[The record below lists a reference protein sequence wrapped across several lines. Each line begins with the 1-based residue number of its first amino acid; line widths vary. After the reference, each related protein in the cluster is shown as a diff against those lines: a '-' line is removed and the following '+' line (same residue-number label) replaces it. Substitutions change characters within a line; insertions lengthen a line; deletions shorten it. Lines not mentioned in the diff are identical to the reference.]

1 MPSPNS
7 TDSNF
12 ERTFADLAYARLRD
26 KAPSLLDFLIGFQ
39 LLDKNEEE
47 THAVGVFGFKVGGEW
62 VYCPVFFINGELK
75 GHELMYIKNQDAF
88 VPMTEE
94 WVNYILN
101 RRPSL
106 LGETEK
112 TPRNQLGIRQPD
124 FDLFARTPYIGSKYA
139 SARPSFNEIC
149 STLSPNFAPF
159 MDVFTVSPKAEKY
172 ARLDTRF
179 SLPHALKALGSKA
192 AFAFFNTM
200 KHDEQFADSVLKFYD
215 LKELLGHE
223 KTAEKVTHE
232 GAGYKEHSTYSQCK
246 GCANYSSG
254 SCKLVAGKIS
264 PDGTCN
270 YYDAEYDKNT
280 ELKPLDSSEPLRPA
294 GTKEAA
300 DDGKHTITFDEAPY
314 RKNTEKKVTVVTRG
328 DDLTGAMKDMS
339 EADKKKLFKD
349 QYVVHDDRSDDQRSR
364 IYRSQFAAT
373 ISGPTESGVYDVITN
388 DTTKRKMIVVL
399 HPVRV
404 GYMFDKYPEAVVVID
419 TDNKARGAFHKT
431 DILVGQRYGGLGDME
446 GLIEV
451 GSLGIGDLAMLVG
464 PGGEATAPFEVNE
477 KNDLSDGSKE
487 LRIWGSCQIS
497 PSSSLQKW
505 RKPQAPREEYEPSTI
520 NTIVLTDKRVDDATR
535 IGEALFVP
543 KTWKGYVIQKGKK
556 RDGMG
561 AIPSTG
567 SSSTLNI
574 GTLSDIILKMNKSAQ
589 AGDIH
594 RLRMLTDGISFQIEL
609 DSRQSQKMSKL
620 ACLKHLI
627 LQHQMS
633 EVDAQMLL
641 KEAQPRK
648 AETYWVKYAYNS
660 QPISGYFP
668 EPNMGQEYGINA
680 PVNYPQTMLQNLGS
694 NDSLSN
700 REFYRDDRYIDQAA
714 KQQATTASRQGQKE
728 VLDTSVISGLVK
740 TMDTDSQVDGYIG
753 DLLLGLDRIGRIM
766 FMFYWHNDKF
776 KDRYGQQDMVE
787 LEDNLRNVFK
797 NLGELALF
805 LKQKTIEPDA
815 QRGSEAELSEVLS

>member
-39 LLDKNEEE
+39 LLDKNDEE

-124 FDLFARTPYIGSKYA
+124 FDLFARVPYIGSKYA
-139 SARPSFNEIC
+139 STRPTFNQIC
-149 STLSPNFAPF
+149 KSISEDFVPF

-172 ARLDTRF
+172 AHLDKRF
-179 SLPHALKALGSKA
+179 SIPHALAVLGTKA

-200 KHDEQFADSVLKFYD
+200 KHDEQFADAILKFYD
-215 LKELLGHE
+215 LKDLLGHE
-223 KTAEKVTHE
+223 KTAEKVTQE
-232 GAGYKEHSTYSQCK
+232 EAGYKEAATYSQCK
-246 GCANYSSG
+246 GCGGYTG
-254 SCKLVAGKIS
+254 GGCKIVAGKIS
-264 PDGTCN
+264 PDGTCS
-270 YYDAEYDKNT
+270 YYHAEYAKGT
-280 ELKPLDSSEPLRPA
+280 PLKPLDASEPVRPA

-300 DDGKHTITFDEAPY
+300 DAGKHTITFDEAPY
-314 RKNTEKKVTVVTRG
+314 RKDIEKKVTMVTRG
-328 DDLTGAMKDMS
+328 DDLTAAMKDMS

-364 IYRSQFAAT
+364 LYRSQFAAT
-373 ISGPTESGVYDVITN
+373 LAGPTESGVYDVITN
-388 DTTKRKMIVVL
+388 DTTKRKMMVIL

-404 GYMFDKYPEAVVVID
+404 GWMFDSHPEAIVVVD
-419 TDNKARGAFHKT
+419 PKTGARGAFHKT
-431 DILVGQRYGGLGDME
+431 DVLVGQRYSGLGDAE
-446 GLIEV
+446 GLV
-451 GSLGIGDLAMLVG
+451 SVDSLNPDDLAMLIG
-464 PGGEATAPFEVNE
+464 PDGEATAPFTVNE
-477 KNDLSDGSKE
+477 RNDLGDGNKE

-497 PSSSLQKW
+497 PSSSLHKQ
-505 RKPQAPREEYEPSTI
+505 RHTLAQRQEGEPSSV
-520 NTIVLTDKRVDDATR
+520 NTIVLTDKRQDGATR
-535 IGEALFVP
+535 LGEALFVP
-543 KTWKGYVIQKGKK
+543 KTWKAYVIEKGKK
-556 RDGMG
+556 RGGNSPMP
-561 AIPSTG
+561 ATSN
-567 SSSTLNI
+567 SSTLNI
-574 GTLSDIILKMNKSAQ
+574 GTLSDIILKMNKSAE
-589 AGDIH
+589 AGDVH
-594 RLRMLTDGISFQIEL
+594 RIRMLTDGISFQVEL
-609 DSRQSQKMSKL
+609 DKRQSSRMSKL

-627 LQHQMS
+627 MDHQMS
-633 EVDAQMLL
+633 EEDAQILL

-648 AETYWVKYAYNS
+648 AQTYWVKYAYNS
-660 QPISGYFP
+660 QPVSGYFP
-668 EPNMGQEYGINA
+668 EPNLGQEYGINA
-680 PVNYPQTMLQNLGS
+680 PVQYPQTMLQNLGS
-694 NDSLSN
+694 NDSLTN

-714 KQQATTASRQGQKE
+714 KQQANVASRQGQKE

-776 KDRYGQQDMVE
+776 KERYGQQDMVE